1 MTESRRLT
9 VTCPGC
15 VKWRTVSRSGIS
27 RVGSASTRLSQTSVW
42 WSLNATLKLC
52 RLNVQAQMAL
62 FTKYAWK
69 LLNKVSGVL
78 TLLTFVDYLLLGTCF
93 DK

>member
-1 MTESRRLT
+1 MTESRRLI

-27 RVGSASTRLSQTSVW
+27 RVGSDSTRHSKTSVLR
-42 WSLNATLKLC
+42 SLNASSKLC

-69 LLNKVSGVL
+69 LLNKVICAHFINL
-78 TLLTFVDYLLLGTCF
+78 C
-93 DK
+93 